1 MNYAQHDRAEAQTSA
16 YEKFKE
22 QEIQRIYD
30 LIIKGEDV
38 SYTDEFQHHNKWV
51 EKLTELAMSGREFE
65 AGILVRDT
73 FKAYANSQAELRFS
87 EQLRQQ
93 REAA

>member
-1 MNYAQHDRAEAQTSA
+1 
-16 YEKFKE
+16 
-22 QEIQRIYD
+22 
-30 LIIKGEDV
+30 
-38 SYTDEFQHHNKWV
+38 
-51 EKLTELAMSGREFE
+51 MSGREFE